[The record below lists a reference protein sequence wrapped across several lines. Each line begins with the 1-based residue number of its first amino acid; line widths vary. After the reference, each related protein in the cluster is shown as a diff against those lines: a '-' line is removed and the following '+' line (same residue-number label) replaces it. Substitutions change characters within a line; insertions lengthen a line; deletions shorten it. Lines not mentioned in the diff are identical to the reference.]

1 MTLKI
6 NHQKTKK
13 SVKKLNAKKT
23 NPISTTLK
31 KILVLTLGVYALPA
45 LALEPFVIKD
55 IRVDGIQRTEAG
67 SVFNYLPV
75 KVGDTMDD
83 EKATQAI
90 KSLYGTGFF
99 KDVRIEAEQNV
110 LVVTVQERASI
121 AQINFSGNKSFPS
134 DKMKEGLK
142 QIGLADGLTFDK
154 AMLERAEQEIKRQY
168 LSQGKYGAS
177 VKATASPL
185 ERNRVAINFDIE
197 EGAVSKIR
205 KINIVGNQAYSNEE
219 LVDHFKLSTP
229 GWMTWWSKNDQYSKQ
244 KLSADLEALRSFYM
258 NQGYLEFNI
267 DSTQV
272 SITPDKRDIYIT
284 VNVTEGEK
292 YSVSGIKVS
301 GDTIIPADDV
311 KQLISLKAGET
322 FSRQKMTESNKA
334 ITDRLGNEGY
344 AFANVNP
351 IPEIDKENHTVAF
364 TFNVD
369 PGRKVYVRRINVTG
383 NTRTRDEVIRR
394 EMRQMESAW
403 YAGDK
408 IARSKQRLDRTGYF
422 SDVSVETP
430 AVPGAP
436 DQVDMNV
443 NVTEKSTGSISFG
456 AGLSSAEGVV
466 FSINV
471 SQNNFL
477 GTGNR
482 VSAQINNGRV
492 NTVYALSFTDPYYT
506 PDGISRS
513 FSVYKRDV
521 DTSYLSTGTYKTS
534 SYGAGV
540 SFGMPLNERDSVN
553 AGLTF
558 DYTEVTLDASSPDR
572 YKRYCDA
579 NATLLSCENYS
590 LALNVGWAHDTRD
603 NVLFPNSGVNQ
614 RINAEVGL
622 PGLDLEYY
630 KVDYKHSWYKPLGND
645 FTLMLNGELGY
656 AGSYGDKDYPFFKNF
671 FIGGVN
677 SVRGYETS
685 SLGARSLDA
694 TSGTTYALGGTKR
707 ALANAEIYFPIPGL
721 SDNKQLRL
729 STFLDAGS
737 VWGETSTLASSCTG
751 ASDCLRYSTGLG
763 ISWYSPFGPIKLVF
777 AKALNATDGDRTQT
791 LQFQLGQQF

>member
-6 NHQKTKK
+6 DHQQTNK
-13 SVKKLNAKKT
+13 SVKKLNAKKS
-23 NPISTTLK
+23 NQISATLK
-31 KILVLTLGVYALPA
+31 KILVLTLGAYAVPA
-45 LALEPFVIKD
+45 LALDAFVIKD

-142 QIGLADGLTFDK
+142 QIGLADGMTFDK

-197 EGAVSKIR
+197 EGAVSKIK

-219 LVDHFKLSTP
+219 ITDHFKLSTP

-284 VNVTEGEK
+284 VNITEGEK

-301 GDTIIPADDV
+301 GDTVIPESDLR
-311 KQLISLKAGET
+311 QLISLQTGET

-351 IPEIDKENHTVAF
+351 IPEVNKDNHTVAF

-369 PGRKVYVRRINVTG
+369 PGRKVYVRRINITG

-408 IARSKQRLDRTGYF
+408 ITRSKQRLDRTGYF
-422 SDVSVETP
+422 SDVNVETP
-430 AVPGAP
+430 AVAGSP

-482 VSAQINNGRV
+482 VSAQVNNGRV

-521 DTSYLSTGTYKTS
+521 DTSYLSTGTYKTA

-540 SFGMPLNERDSVN
+540 SFGMPLNERDSIN

-558 DYTEVTLDASSPDR
+558 DYTEVTLNSSSPDR
-572 YKRYCDA
+572 YKLYCDA
-579 NATLLSCENYS
+579 NKSILSCENYS
-590 LALNVGWAHDTRD
+590 LALNLGWAHDTRD

-614 RINAEVGL
+614 RIGAEIGL

-630 KVDYKHSWYKPLGND
+630 KLDYKHSWYKPLGND

-685 SLGARSLDA
+685 SLGPRSLDA
-694 TSGTTYALGGTKR
+694 TTGTTYALGGTKR

-721 SDNKQLRL
+721 SDSKQLRL

-737 VWGETSTLASSCTG
+737 VWGETSALSTSCEG

-763 ISWYSPFGPIKLVF
+763 VSWYSPFGPIKLVF
-777 AKALNATDGDRTQT
+777 AKALNSKDGDRTQT